1 MGADK
6 SRRGPHWGKFSTRSS
21 LGLVEEEGGGALAL
35 RAPTPPAG
43 GIAVNLFSELGS
55 AAPGVV

>member
-6 SRRGPHWGKFSTRSS
+6 SRRGQHGIKFSTRSS

-35 RAPTPPAG
+35 CAPMPPAG
-43 GIAVNLFSELGS
+43 GIAVDFFRELGS